1 MALAGSLTPKA
12 LTDLEGTARHALDLV
27 ASQVLTA
34 YHVTRKRKALER
46 NLPDPSEPQQAS
58 QHNEIDDGSPL
69 DF

>member
-1 MALAGSLTPKA
+1 MALSGSLTSKA
-12 LTDLEGTARHALDLV
+12 LTDREGTTRHALDLV

-46 NLPDPSEPQQAS
+46 NLPDPSEPWQAS
-58 QHNEIDDGSPL
+58 QRNELDDGSPL